1 MNRFD
6 LSDKKGLVVGI
17 ANDHSLAYGCA
28 RAIHEQGGRLAI
40 TYLNDK
46 AKPHVEP
53 LAQGLD
59 AKHFLPCNVTHPEEV
74 DAVFET
80 LRSDW
85 GEFDFLIHSIAFA
98 PLADLQGRLIDS
110 TRDGF
115 LEAMDISCHSLMR
128 LAKHAEGLMP
138 NGGSILTMS
147 YIGAERAVANYNLM
161 GPVKAALESSVR
173 YLAHELGPQAIRVN
187 AISAG
192 PVATRAASGLAKFDQ
207 LLDKV
212 NQRSPLPHSLS
223 ADNVGSLAAYL
234 IADGGRAIT
243 GETIHIDSGYHISD

>member
-28 RAIHEQGGRLAI
+28 RAIREQGGRLAI

-53 LAQGLD
+53 LARGLD
-59 AKHFLPCNVTHPEEV
+59 ADHFLPCNVSQPEEV

-85 GEFDFLIHSIAFA
+85 GELDFLIHSIAFA

-128 LAKHAEGLMP
+128 LAKHAAGLMP

-192 PVATRAASGLAKFDQ
+192 PVATRAASGLAEFDQ
-207 LLDKV
+207 LLDQARQK
-212 NQRSPLPHSLS
+212 SPLPQALT
-223 ADNVGSLAAYL
+223 ADDVGSLAAYL

-243 GETIHIDSGYHISD
+243 GETIHIDAGYHIHD